1 MRFSGRTRRRE
12 LVDEQL
18 GLRVLREGKHIRVL
32 IADRSMLF
40 SGASPEQFVRD
51 YRAALAAIELEFAA
65 TLHDGRTLEFS
76 PREQEDLRRD
86 IVLHWIRYYLSVGQR
101 VEVRPSDLH
110 HPQTWA
116 IVLQKA
122 EAKYGSRTEDAMSL
136 GAHTVGS
143 DLRQFELWRRV
154 EDDRVANM

>member
-1 MRFSGRTRRRE
+1 MRFFGRTRKRE
-12 LVDEQL
+12 MVDEQL

-51 YRAALAAIELEFAA
+51 YRAALDRIELDFAG
-65 TLHDGRTLEFS
+65 TLHDGRMLEFS
-76 PREQEDLRRD
+76 AREQDELRRD
-86 IVLHWIRYYLSVGQR
+86 IVLYWIRYYLSTGQR
-101 VEVRPSDLH
+101 VEVRPSDLD

-116 IVLQKA
+116 IVLRKA
-122 EAKYGSRTEDAMSL
+122 EAKYGSRSEDAMRL
-136 GAHTVGS
+136 AAHTVGS
-143 DLRQFELWRRV
+143 DPRQFELWRRV

>member
-1 MRFSGRTRRRE
+1 M
-12 LVDEQL
+12 VDEQL
-18 GLRVLREGKHIRVL
+18 GLRVLHEGKHIRVL

-51 YRAALAAIELEFAA
+51 YRAAIDKIKLDFAA
-65 TLHDGRTLEFS
+65 ELHDGRTIEFS
-76 PREQEDLRRD
+76 PCEQDELRRD

-116 IVLQKA
+116 IALQKA
-122 EAKYGSRTEDAMSL
+122 EAKYGSRSEDAMRL
-136 GAHTVGS
+136 AAHTVGS
-143 DLRQFELWRRV
+143 DLRQFETWRRV
-154 EDDRVANM
+154 EDDRIANM